1 MKVYKIEGYV
11 LDKDEKYDEMTI
23 QDTIEIDA
31 LANLRE
37 ADSFVKV
44 TDWSSNKSSKK
55 SKPKQNHYCKNCKSW
70 VPIEN
75 TMEMIFSGLTVNANG
90 YCHRLNSWIDSCDY
104 CAYFSEK
111 HSPDDF
117 NCKKKKGD
125 N

>member
-1 MKVYKIEGYV
+1 MRVFKIEGYV
-11 LDKDEKYDEMTI
+11 LDKDEEYDEMAI

-31 LANLRE
+31 LANLRK

-44 TDWSSNKSSKK
+44 TDWSSNNCNKK
-55 SKPKQNHYCKNCKSW
+55 NESKQNLSCKNCKSW

-111 HSPDDF
+111 HSPDDS
-117 NCKKKKGD
+117 NCKLKKGD
-125 N
+125 E

>member
-1 MKVYKIEGYV
+1 MKIYKIEGYV
-11 LDKDEKYDEMTI
+11 LDPDDKYDEKTI

-31 LANLRE
+31 LANLRQ
-37 ADSFVKV
+37 ADGFVKV
-44 TDWSSNKSSKK
+44 TDWSSNNSNKNKNES
-55 SKPKQNHYCKNCKSW
+55 KQNLRCKNCKSW

-111 HSPDDF
+111 YSPG
-117 NCKKKKGD
+117 KKKKGD
-125 N
+125 E

>member
-1 MKVYKIEGYV
+1 MRVFKIEGYV
-11 LDKDEKYDEMTI
+11 LDKDDEYDEETI

-31 LANLRE
+31 LANLRK

-44 TDWSSNKSSKK
+44 TDWSSHKSN
-55 SKPKQNHYCKNCKSW
+55 KPKQNHYCKKCKSW

-111 HSPDDF
+111 
-117 NCKKKKGD
+117 KGD